1 MIKSKQHIIFKLAGV
16 FSLILLVFV
25 SSAQEPNF
33 SQFISSPLTINPA
46 LCGSSDADWRVSS
59 IVRRQWIGNVSP
71 YSTQT
76 ISIDGKIKSFDDQ
89 RYFGLGGMVL
99 AERVMDG
106 MYKTNFLSLNASYHQ
121 PLDEKGN
128 GLSASL
134 GLVSGSMRLD
144 MAALSFDQQLSSS
157 GFDQALPTGETAIVG
172 SSSHTSA
179 TAGIL
184 YTYDTD
190 YSFLNLGLS
199 GYRFVSSKRS
209 LMNNPSP
216 KIAPRYTAH
225 ADFGTIFSDN
235 LSATFS
241 ALHLI
246 QDGASIT
253 SLGAVV
259 GFLFNPSDYAEDRVR
274 MLNAGVY
281 YRWNDAVSPYVG
293 YIYDNFQVGIS
304 YDVNASSMKGAAS
317 NYKSVEL
324 SIIYKK
330 FLPRSRKRI
339 GRYHSPY

>member
-1 MIKSKQHIIFKLAGV
+1 MSIQHIILKWAGII
-16 FSLILLVFV
+16 SLIFLVTA
-25 SSAQEPNF
+25 SRAQEPNF

-76 ISIDGKIKSFDDQ
+76 ISIDGKIKNFDDQ
-89 RYFGLGGMVL
+89 RYFALGGMVL

-106 MYKTNFLSLNASYHQ
+106 MYKTNYLSLNASYHQ
-121 PLDEKGN
+121 PLDERGN

-134 GLVSGSMRLD
+134 GLVSSSMRLD
-144 MAALSFDQQLSSS
+144 MGALSFDQQLSST

-172 SSSHTSA
+172 SSSYTSA

-190 YSFLNLGLS
+190 YSFVNLGLS

-216 KIAPRYTAH
+216 RIAPRYTAH

-241 ALHLI
+241 ALHLV
-246 QDGASIT
+246 QDGMSVT

-259 GFLFNPSDYAEDRVR
+259 GILLNPAEYAEDKVR

-281 YRWNDAVSPYVG
+281 YRVNDAVSPYLG
-293 YIYDNFQVGIS
+293 YIYDNFQLGIS
-304 YDVNASSMKGAAS
+304 YDVNANATKGAAS

-324 SIIYKK
+324 SFVYKK
-330 FLPRSRKRI
+330 FLPRFRKRI